1 MRFMILVKAT
11 ADSEAGAMPTEALL
25 AEMGAFHEELAKAGV
40 LLDGNGLKP
49 SSAGF
54 RVHYDGQTRRVVDGP
69 FAETKEIVAGYT
81 MIQVRSR
88 EEALEWARRFPNPSL
103 DGGVAQIEVRPMY
116 ELEDFA
122 APGDSAAVDRMR
134 EIDLGQTGKR

>member
-11 ADSEAGAMPTEALL
+11 ADSEAGNMPTEALL
-25 AEMGAFHEELAKAGV
+25 AEMGAYHEELAKAGV
-40 LLDGNGLKP
+40 LLDGNGLRP
-49 SSAGF
+49 SSTGF
-54 RVHYDGQTRRVVDGP
+54 RVVYDGKQRRIVDGP

-88 EEALEWARRFPNPSL
+88 EEAVEWARRFPNPSL
-103 DGGVAQIEVRPMY
+103 DGGQAQIEVRPLF

-134 EIDLGQTGKR
+134 EMELGAAPKG

>member
-11 ADSEAGAMPTEALL
+11 AASEAGAMAGEALR

-54 RVHYDGQTRRVVDGP
+54 RVHYDGDRRRVVDGP
-69 FAETKEIVAGYT
+69 FAETQEIVAGYT

-88 EEALEWARRFPNPSL
+88 EEALEWARRFPNPSI
-103 DGGVAQIEVRPMY
+103 DGGVAQIELRPIF
-116 ELEDFA
+116 ELDDFA
-122 APGDSAAVDRMR
+122 AHG
-134 EIDLGQTGKR
+134 

>member
-11 ADSEAGAMPTEALL
+11 TDSEAGTMPPEALL
-25 AEMGAFHEELAKAGV
+25 AEMGAFHEELARAGV
-40 LLDGNGLKP
+40 LLDGNGLRP

-54 RVHYDGQTRRVVDGP
+54 RVVYDGASRRVVDGP
-69 FAETKEIVAGYT
+69 FAETKELVAGYT

-88 EEALEWARRFPNPSL
+88 EEAVEWARRFPNPSL
-103 DGGVAQIEVRPMY
+103 DSGAAQIEVRQVF
-116 ELEDFA
+116 ELDDFA

-134 EIDLGQTGKR
+134 YMNLGQAARR